1 MKPSRLRGREGGE
14 VEVNRDCSEC
24 LLSTGAWSNGC
35 CLLPST
41 QTLRC
46 AGAGWWERFGI
57 AVLSIVSDEGVVPL
71 LRWGLD
77 PRDPTDHYS
86 DLLPCPHLQ
95 DTTSGY
101 LGPKSTFSP
110 SCYCPW
116 LGLKSFPRKKWTVSD
131 LGGCLRDEGRLQE
144 RDGEVC
150 RSGVALAAFKEGVL
164 TDTHE
169 AHPGRAG
176 LGCAQGPIVSR
187 PHS

>member
-1 MKPSRLRGREGGE
+1 MSPGPGQVKPSRLRGREGGE

-57 AVLSIVSDEGVVPL
+57 AVLSIVSDKVPL

-101 LGPKSTFSP
+101 SGPKSTFSP

-144 RDGEVC
+144 GDMEKC
-150 RSGVALAAFKEGVL
+150 
-164 TDTHE
+164 
-169 AHPGRAG
+169 AG
-176 LGCAQGPIVSR
+176 LESLWQPLRRGSLQTHTRFTQAERGLSVHRDQ
-187 PHS
+187 